1 MISQICS
8 REASGIHCCSNTD
21 WSFIFSLDPGIVS
34 FDAYATTK
42 EFLLYRDDLF
52 TYLERGGVVAWGI
65 VPADNRVFSL
75 ETPES
80 LYERYM
86 GIRKEV
92 TSYIPEKLFD
102 AQSIITPSLW
112 NTIRH

>member
-1 MISQICS
+1 MPMQRS
-8 REASGIHCCSNTD
+8 R
-21 WSFIFSLDPGIVS
+21 
-34 FDAYATTK
+34 
-42 EFLLYRDDLF
+42 EFLLYKDDLF

-65 VPADNRVFSL
+65 VPADNRIFSQ

-102 AQSIITPSLW
+102 AQSLVTPSCG
-112 NTIRH
+112 IRFATEAESYNIMDTAAMISARVRGHG